1 MIVFARSSPFQEGM
15 YSKGVTLT
23 LPMASQCTPVLL
35 KVALTGTKWVY
46 QEGVRFKKAGV
57 VMMGLVPDTLV
68 QGNLFDDDASRER
81 SRRLMQVVDKI
92 NGRMGAETIGFAVTG
107 IARP

>member
-81 SRRLMQVVDKI
+81 SRLRDYPTYPR
-92 NGRMGAETIGFAVTG
+92 NATFAPNKGQLSKPRTNQ
-107 IARP
+107 R